1 MLDRHFKRTK
11 IVATIGPASRSPQV
25 IRRIIQ
31 AGANGLRLNFS
42 HGSYADHLAVIRI
55 GREVAERMGR
65 PVAIIGDL
73 QGPKLR
79 VGVLPAEGV
88 SLVRGSIT
96 RLQWGHDRPGVIPVQ
111 HNIARYLRRGQPI
124 YLQDGQIELSVVS
137 VDGDLITARVMT
149 SGRLASNQG
158 INLPDADL
166 GGEILTRKDIQ
177 DVGFAAEHSV
187 DYLAV
192 SFVQRAD
199 DITRLKRRLVR
210 MKAGIGIIAK
220 IETKAAVTNI
230 EEIVAASDGVMVA
243 RGDLAVE
250 MRPEAV
256 PIIQQRVIELA
267 RKRQRFVIVATQML
281 ESMIKAPTP
290 TRAEVSDVANAV
302 REGADAVMTS
312 GETAV
317 GMYPSEVVEIM
328 KRVICYTESHTLGWK
343 SEYDFGDPAKASAI
357 SAAAIILSSQIK
369 AKLIIA
375 ETSTGQTAR
384 NLASLR
390 PPVPII
396 MVTHQQRVY
405 QQLAIIWGGKS
416 YFLANPTG
424 AAGEVIAQL
433 KRSRNVVRG
442 DYVVVASG
450 HQPGVAG
457 GTDTVQVRVVT

>member
-1 MLDRHFKRTK
+1 M
-11 IVATIGPASRSPQV
+11 
-25 IRRIIQ
+25 
-31 AGANGLRLNFS
+31 
-42 HGSYADHLAVIRI
+42 
-55 GREVAERMGR
+55 
-65 PVAIIGDL
+65 IGDL

-88 SLVRGSIT
+88 ALARGSVAK
-96 RLQWGHDRPGVIPVQ
+96 LQWGRDRAGVIPVQ
-111 HNIARYLRRGQPI
+111 HNIARYLKRGQPI
-124 YLQDGQIELSVVS
+124 YLQDGKIELSVIS

-149 SGRLASNQG
+149 PGTLTSNQG

-166 GGEILTRKDIQ
+166 GGDILTRKDLQ
-177 DVGFAAEHSV
+177 DIDFAAEHNL

-192 SFVQRAD
+192 SFVQRAE

-220 IETKAAVTNI
+220 IETKAAVANI

-256 PIIQQRVIELA
+256 PIIQQQVIDLA

-317 GMYPSEVVEIM
+317 GLYPSEVVEIM
-328 KRVICYTESHTLGWK
+328 KRVICYTESHTLAWK
-343 SEYDFGDPAKASAI
+343 SGYDFGDPAKASAI
-357 SAAAIILSSQIK
+357 SAAAIILASQIK

-396 MVTHQQRVY
+396 MVTHQQHVY

-416 YFLANPTG
+416 YFQANPSG
-424 AAGEVIAQL
+424 ATDEVIAQL
-433 KRSRNVVRG
+433 QRSRNVVRG
-442 DYVVVASG
+442 DYVVVARG